1 VATSLFSPDTIAI
14 REQVPSFLAAI
25 TESAGLLVA
34 AGLATSDYV
43 QAVVANFEKL
53 GPYFVVAPG
62 IAIAH
67 AAPSAD
73 VLRAGMSLLK
83 LNQPVV
89 SGSKTNDPVSLVFTL
104 CTPDSEQHIE
114 ALGDFALLMSDEA
127 TVNSLL
133 NASAKSVICEILKI

>member
-1 VATSLFSPDTIAI
+1 MATSLFSPDTIAI

>member
-1 VATSLFSPDTIAI
+1 VATSLFSADTIAI
-14 REQVPSFLAAI
+14 REQVPSFVAAI
-25 TESAGLLVA
+25 TESAGLLVS
-34 AGLATSDYV
+34 AGLATNNYV
-43 QAVVANFEKL
+43 QEVVANFKKL

-67 AAPSAD
+67 AAPGVG
-73 VLRAGMSLLK
+73 VLQPGMSLLK
-83 LNQPVV
+83 LNQTVV

-104 CTPDSEQHIE
+104 CTPDAEQHIE
-114 ALGDFALLMSDEA
+114 ALGDFAQLMSDEA

>member
-1 VATSLFSPDTIAI
+1 MATSLFSPDAIAI

-114 ALGDFALLMSDEA
+114 ALGDFALLMSDSA